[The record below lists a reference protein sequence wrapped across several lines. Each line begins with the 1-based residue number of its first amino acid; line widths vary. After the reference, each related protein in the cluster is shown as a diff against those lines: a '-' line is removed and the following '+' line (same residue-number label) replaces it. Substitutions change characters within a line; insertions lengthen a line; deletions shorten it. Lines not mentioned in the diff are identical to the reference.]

1 MSDLPQ
7 LPASLVALK
16 LQTSPETTRA
26 YAELTADLNPIHL
39 DARFAA
45 NTAFGRPILHGTMA
59 LNLILE
65 AAARTFG
72 RARPVTG
79 LAIRFLKPVPVGETI
94 QAFGTLTS
102 SDADADADA
111 GTYAVWVETQ
121 TGLRALEGTLTIER

>member
-1 MSDLPQ
+1 MTDLPH
-7 LPASLVALK
+7 LPASLLTLE
-16 LQTSPETTRA
+16 LQTAPETTRA

-39 DARFAA
+39 DAGFAA

-72 RARPVTG
+72 RACAVTG

-94 QAFGTLTS
+94 RAGGAL
-102 SDADADADA
+102 ADATA
-111 GTYAVWVETQ
+111 GAYEVWVETA
-121 TGLRALEGTLTIER
+121 TGLRALEGTLTIAR